1 MSKPHVCPWWLAYT
15 FDNPLRR
22 LLHDPA
28 AMLSPYIHTG
38 GWAADLGCGLGF
50 FSLGLARLVGP
61 EGMVYSMD
69 LQEEMLERMMG
80 RAKRAHLVDR
90 VTTRKVEPDDLRAED
105 LHDRL
110 DLTLAFWMMH
120 EVPDQ
125 RNFLNQIW
133 YILKPGA
140 VLFIAEPKFHVS
152 RLDFEKTLVLAAELG
167 LVLID
172 RPRVVFSRAAV
183 FTKVLTYDI

>member
-1 MSKPHVCPWWLAYT
+1 MSEPHVCPWWLAYT

-22 LLHDPA
+22 LAHDPA
-28 AMLSPYIHTG
+28 AMLGPYIHPG

-61 EGMVYSMD
+61 KGMVYGLD
-69 LQEEMLERMMG
+69 LQEEMLARMMG
-80 RAKRAHLVDR
+80 RAKRAHLADR
-90 VTTRKVEPDDLRAED
+90 VMARKVKPEDLCSDD

-110 DLTLAFWMMH
+110 DLALAFWMMH

-125 RNFLNQIW
+125 RNFLSQIW
-133 YILKPGA
+133 CMLKPGA
-140 VLFIAEPKFHVS
+140 AFFITEPKFHVNQ
-152 RLDFEKTLVLAAELG
+152 RDFEKTLVLAAELG
-167 LVLID
+167 LELTD
-172 RPRVVFSRAAV
+172 RPQVAFSRAAV